1 MATPLRFRWLR
12 NAKKQACGVKAMSTT
27 TVLVR
32 KPDSAQTVHNPCNP
46 GLSAVLILAGDIL
59 GFALLLGML
68 WANPYAS
75 RYAGPHGWLQYW
87 PLLPLFLMLYWFFD
101 LYPGVS
107 SSPVDEIRRISL
119 ANAGAFTFL
128 SVALALNR
136 TPLSSH
142 LFCLAAF
149 VGACVMIPTIR
160 SVTRQIGA
168 RFAWWGYP
176 IVLFGDGD
184 GSLSVLR
191 KLKADPRLGLR
202 PIAVVADRSSHE
214 QLEEVPVCHSGVLD
228 RMGWWGVKH
237 AVVVAPDFSPS
248 QFVKVLDRAGETF
261 PHLIVI
267 PDTDFLGSVGAYA
280 QDSMGVRGLQVRNNL
295 LHGGSRI
302 AKRAIDLGFC
312 LALLPLMLPLMA
324 VIAVLIAVESGFPV
338 FYSQKRL
345 GQDGRTFHIWKFR
358 TMVRNAA
365 EVLQR
370 SLASSPE
377 LQKECA
383 ENQKLRNNPRIT
395 RIGKV
400 LRKASLDEL
409 PQLWNVL
416 KGEMSLVGP
425 RPIVHEEI
433 AKYKEAYPLYTK
445 TIPGL
450 TGLWQVSGRNHTT
463 YAERI
468 TYDSYYVRNWSFWM
482 DIYLLARTL
491 TVVLTGDGAY

>member
-1 MATPLRFRWLR
+1 
-12 NAKKQACGVKAMSTT
+12 MSIAA
-27 TVLVR
+27 VLVR
-32 KPDSAQTVHNPCNP
+32 KPASAPTVLNPSSP
-46 GLSAVLILAGDIL
+46 RLSALLIVAGDIL
-59 GFALLLGML
+59 GFALLLGTF
-68 WANPYAS
+68 WATPYVS
-75 RYAGPHGWLQYW
+75 RYARPHEWLQYW

-101 LYPGVS
+101 VYPGVS
-107 SSPVDEIRRISL
+107 VSPVDEIRRISL

-128 SVALALNR
+128 SVALGLNR

-149 VGACVMIPTIR
+149 VGACVVIPTIR
-160 SVTRQIGA
+160 SVTRRIGA
-168 RFAWWGYP
+168 QFAWWGYP

-184 GSLSVLR
+184 RSLSVLQ
-191 KLKADPRLGLR
+191 KLRADPRLGLR
-202 PIAVVADRSSHE
+202 PIAVVGDRTSDE
-214 QLEEVPVCHSGVLD
+214 QLEGVPVCRSEALD
-228 RMGWWGVKH
+228 RMVFGGVKH
-237 AVVVAPDFSPS
+237 AVLVATDFSQS
-248 QFVKVLDRAGETF
+248 QFVEVLARAGEAF

-267 PDTDFLGSVGAYA
+267 PDTDFLGSVGAYT
-280 QDSMGVRGLQVRNNL
+280 QDRMGVRGLQVRNNL
-295 LHGGSRI
+295 LHAGSRI
-302 AKRAIDLGFC
+302 AKRAIDLVFC
-312 LALLPLMLPLMA
+312 FALLPLVLPLMA
-324 VIAVLIAVESGFPV
+324 VIALLIAVESGFPV

-365 EVLQR
+365 QVLER
-370 SLASSPE
+370 SLASNPE
-377 LQKECA
+377 LKKEWA
-383 ENQKLRNNPRIT
+383 ENQKLRNDPRIT

-450 TGLWQVSGRNHTT
+450 TGLWQVSGRNRTT

-468 TYDSYYVRNWSFWM
+468 SYDSYYVRNWSFWM
-482 DIYLLARTL
+482 DIYLLARTV
-491 TVVLTGDGAY
+491 TVVLTGHGAY

>member
-1 MATPLRFRWLR
+1 
-12 NAKKQACGVKAMSTT
+12 MSTT
-27 TVLVR
+27 SVQVR
-32 KPDSAQTVHNPCNP
+32 KPAPTVHNPCSP
-46 GLSAVLILAGDIL
+46 GLSAVLIVAGDIL
-59 GFALLLGML
+59 GFALLLGTF
-68 WANPYAS
+68 WTNPYVS
-75 RYAGPHGWLQYW
+75 RYAPPNGWWQYW

-101 LYPGVS
+101 VYPGVS
-107 SSPVDEIRRISL
+107 VSPVDEIRRISV

-128 SVALALNR
+128 SVALGLNR
-136 TPLSSH
+136 TPLRLH
-142 LFCLAAF
+142 LFCLAAL
-149 VGACVMIPTIR
+149 VGACVVIPTIR
-160 SVTRQIGA
+160 SITRRIGA
-168 RFAWWGYP
+168 RCTWWGYP

-184 GSLSVLR
+184 RSWSVLR
-191 KLKADPRLGLR
+191 KLKADPLLGLR
-202 PIAVVADRSSHE
+202 PIAVLADSSHE
-214 QLEEVPVCHSGVLD
+214 QLEGVPVCHSGALD
-228 RMGWWGVKH
+228 KMVFRGVKH
-237 AVVVAPDFSPS
+237 AVVVASDFSQP
-248 QFVKVLDRAGETF
+248 QLVEVLRRAGEAF

-267 PDTDFLGSVGAYA
+267 PGTDFLGTLGAYT
-280 QDSMGVRGLQVRNNL
+280 QDRMGVRGLQVRNNL
-295 LHGGSRI
+295 LHAGSRI

-312 LALLPLMLPLMA
+312 LALLPLVLPLMA
-324 VIAVLIAVESGFPV
+324 VIALLITVESGLPV

-365 EVLQR
+365 EVLEC

-377 LQKECA
+377 LQKEWA
-383 ENQKLRNNPRIT
+383 ENQKLRNDPRIT
-395 RIGKV
+395 RIGKA

-409 PQLWNVL
+409 PQLWNIV

-425 RPIVHEEI
+425 RPIVHDEI

-463 YAERI
+463 YDERI

-482 DIYLLARTL
+482 DIYLLARTV

>member
-1 MATPLRFRWLR
+1 
-12 NAKKQACGVKAMSTT
+12 MSIAA
-27 TVLVR
+27 VLVR
-32 KPDSAQTVHNPCNP
+32 KPASTPTVLNPSSP
-46 GLSAVLILAGDIL
+46 TLSALLIVAGDIL
-59 GFALLLGML
+59 GFALLLGAF
-68 WANPYAS
+68 WANPYVS
-75 RYAGPHGWLQYW
+75 RYARPHEWLQYW

-101 LYPGVS
+101 VYPGVS
-107 SSPVDEIRRISL
+107 ISPVDEIRRISV
-119 ANAGAFTFL
+119 ANAGGFSFL
-128 SVALALNR
+128 SVALGLKRAPLN
-136 TPLSSH
+136 SH

-149 VGACVMIPTIR
+149 VGACVVIPT
-160 SVTRQIGA
+160 TRGITRRIGA
-168 RFAWWGYP
+168 RCAWWGYP

-184 GSLSVLR
+184 QSRSVLR

-202 PIAVVADRSSHE
+202 PVAVVADRSSHE
-214 QLEEVPVCHSGVLD
+214 RMEEVPVCDSEALD
-228 RMGWWGVKH
+228 IMVFRGVKH
-237 AVVVAPDFSPS
+237 AVVVAQDFS
-248 QFVKVLDRAGETF
+248 QTEFVKVLERAGDAF

-267 PDTDFLGSVGAYA
+267 PDTDFLGSVGGYT
-280 QDSMGVRGLQVRNNL
+280 QDRMGVRGLQIRNNL
-295 LHGGSRI
+295 LLAGSRI

-312 LALLPLMLPLMA
+312 LALLPFALPLMA
-324 VIAVLIAVESGFPV
+324 VIAILIGVESGFPV

-345 GQDGRTFHIWKFR
+345 GQDGRTFRIWKFR

-370 SLASSPE
+370 ALANNPE
-377 LQKECA
+377 LQKEWA
-383 ENQKLRNNPRIT
+383 ENQKLRNDPRIT

-409 PQLWNVL
+409 PQLWNIV

-425 RPIVHEEI
+425 RPIVQDEI

-445 TIPGL
+445 AVPGL

-463 YAERI
+463 YTERI

-482 DIYLLARTL
+482 DVYLLARTV

>member
-1 MATPLRFRWLR
+1 MAT
-12 NAKKQACGVKAMSTT
+12 G

-32 KPDSAQTVHNPCNP
+32 KPASASTTHNPCSP

-59 GFALLLGML
+59 GFALLLGAF
-68 WANPYAS
+68 WANPYVS
-75 RYAGPHGWLQYW
+75 RYAPPNGWLQYW
-87 PLLPLFLMLYWFFD
+87 PILPLCLMLYWFFD
-101 LYPGVS
+101 VYPGVS
-107 SSPVDEIRRISL
+107 VSPVDEIRRISL
-119 ANAGAFTFL
+119 ANAGTFTFL
-128 SVALALNR
+128 SVAFGLSR
-136 TPLSSH
+136 MPLSSH

-149 VGACVMIPTIR
+149 VGTCVVIPTIR
-160 SVTRQIGA
+160 SISRRIGA

-184 GSLSVLR
+184 RSVSVLR

-214 QLEEVPVCHSGVLD
+214 QLEEVPVCHSGALNGMVFS
-228 RMGWWGVKH
+228 GVKH
-237 AVVVAPDFSPS
+237 AIVVAPDFSQS
-248 QFVKVLDRAGETF
+248 QFAEVLERAGVAF
-261 PHLIVI
+261 PHVIVL
-267 PDTDFLGSVGAYA
+267 PDTDFLGSVGAYT
-280 QDSMGVRGLQVRNNL
+280 QDRMGVRGLQVRNNL
-295 LHGGSRI
+295 LHAGSRI

-312 LALLPLMLPLMA
+312 LALLPLVLPVIA

-365 EVLQR
+365 EVLER
-370 SLASSPE
+370 SLATSPE
-377 LQKECA
+377 LRQEWA
-383 ENQKLRNNPRIT
+383 ENQKLRNDPRIT
-395 RIGKV
+395 RIGKL

-409 PQLWNVL
+409 PQLLNIV

-445 TIPGL
+445 TVPGL

-468 TYDSYYVRNWSFWM
+468 NYDSYYVRNWSFWM
-482 DIYLLARTL
+482 DIYLLARTV

>member
-1 MATPLRFRWLR
+1 
-12 NAKKQACGVKAMSTT
+12 MSIT

-32 KPDSAQTVHNPCNP
+32 KPASAQTVHNPCSP
-46 GLSAVLILAGDIL
+46 GLSAVLILAGDIF
-59 GFALLLGML
+59 GFALLLGTL
-68 WANPYAS
+68 WVSPYVS
-75 RYAGPHGWLQYW
+75 RCARPNEWLQYW

-101 LYPGVS
+101 VYPGVS
-107 SSPVDEIRRISL
+107 ISPVDEIRRISL

-128 SVALALNR
+128 SVALGLNR
-136 TPLSSH
+136 RPLSSH

-149 VGACVMIPTIR
+149 VAACVVIPTIR
-160 SVTRQIGA
+160 SITRRSGA
-168 RFAWWGYP
+168 RCAWWGYP

-184 GSLSVLR
+184 RSMSVLR

-202 PIAVVADRSSHE
+202 PIALVGDRSSQQ
-214 QLEEVPVCHSGVLD
+214 QLEEVPVCHSEALD
-228 RMGWWGVKH
+228 SMLFRGVKH

-248 QFVKVLDRAGETF
+248 QFVKVLERAGEAF

-267 PDTDFLGSVGAYA
+267 PDTDFLGSVGTYA
-280 QDSMGVRGLQVRNNL
+280 QDRLGVRGLQVRNNL
-295 LHGGSRI
+295 LHAGSRI
-302 AKRAIDLGFC
+302 AKRAIDLGIC
-312 LALLPLMLPLMA
+312 LALLPLVLPLMA

-370 SLASSPE
+370 SLANNPE
-377 LQKECA
+377 LQKEWA
-383 ENQKLRNNPRIT
+383 ENQKLRNDPRIT
-395 RIGKV
+395 RIGKA

-409 PQLWNVL
+409 PQLWNIV
-416 KGEMSLVGP
+416 KGEMSVVGP
-425 RPIVHEEI
+425 RPIVQDEI
-433 AKYKEAYPLYTK
+433 ARYKEAYPLYTK

>member
-1 MATPLRFRWLR
+1 
-12 NAKKQACGVKAMSTT
+12 MSTA
-27 TVLVR
+27 TVLV
-32 KPDSAQTVHNPCNP
+32 KQPASVPTVHNPCSP
-46 GLSAVLILAGDIL
+46 GLSAALILAGDIL
-59 GFALLLGML
+59 GFALLLGTF
-68 WANPYAS
+68 WASPYVS
-75 RYAGPHGWLQYW
+75 RCAPPHGWFQYW

-101 LYPGVS
+101 VYPGVS
-107 SSPVDEIRRISL
+107 VSPVDEIRRISL

-128 SVALALNR
+128 SVALAVNR
-136 TPLSSH
+136 APLSSH

-149 VGACVMIPTIR
+149 VGACVVVPTIR
-160 SVTRQIGA
+160 SVTRRIGA
-168 RFAWWGYP
+168 QFAWWGYP

-184 GSLSVLR
+184 RSLSVLR

-202 PIAVVADRSSHE
+202 PIAVVGDRTFDE
-214 QLEEVPVCHSGVLD
+214 QLEQVPVCRSEALD
-228 RMGWWGVKH
+228 KMVFGGVKH
-237 AVVVAPDFSPS
+237 AVLVATDFSQS
-248 QFVKVLDRAGETF
+248 QFAGVLERAGEAF
-261 PHLIVI
+261 AHLIVI
-267 PDTDFLGSVGAYA
+267 PDTDFLGSVGAYT
-280 QDSMGVRGLQVRNNL
+280 QDRMGVRGLQVRNNL
-295 LHGGSRI
+295 LHAGSRI
-302 AKRAIDLGFC
+302 AKRAIDLLFC
-312 LALLPLMLPLMA
+312 FALLPLVLPLMA
-324 VIAVLIAVESGFPV
+324 VIALLIAVESGFPV

-358 TMVRNAA
+358 TMVRNAGQ
-365 EVLQR
+365 VLER
-370 SLASSPE
+370 SLAANPE
-377 LQKECA
+377 LKREWA
-383 ENQKLRNNPRIT
+383 ENQKLRNDPRIT

-482 DIYLLARTL
+482 DIYLLARTV
-491 TVVLTGDGAY
+491 TVVLTGHGAY

>member
-1 MATPLRFRWLR
+1 
-12 NAKKQACGVKAMSTT
+12 MSTA
-27 TVLVR
+27 TVLV
-32 KPDSAQTVHNPCNP
+32 KQPVSVPTVHNPCSP
-46 GLSAVLILAGDIL
+46 GLSAALILAGDIL
-59 GFALLLGML
+59 GFALLLGTF
-68 WANPYAS
+68 WATPYVS
-75 RYAGPHGWLQYW
+75 RCAPPHGWFQYW

-101 LYPGVS
+101 VYPGVS
-107 SSPVDEIRRISL
+107 VSPVDEIRRISL
-119 ANAGAFTFL
+119 ANAGAFMFL
-128 SVALALNR
+128 SVALGLNR
-136 TPLSSH
+136 APLSSH

-149 VGACVMIPTIR
+149 VGACVVIPTIR
-160 SVTRQIGA
+160 SVTRRIGA
-168 RFAWWGYP
+168 QFAWWGYP

-184 GSLSVLR
+184 RSLSVLR

-202 PIAVVADRSSHE
+202 PIAVVGDRTFDE
-214 QLEEVPVCHSGVLD
+214 QLEEVPVCHSEALD
-228 RMGWWGVKH
+228 KMVFGGVKH
-237 AVVVAPDFSPS
+237 AVLVATDFSQS
-248 QFVKVLDRAGETF
+248 QFAGVLERAGEAF
-261 PHLIVI
+261 AHLIVI
-267 PDTDFLGSVGAYA
+267 PDTDFLGSVGAYT
-280 QDSMGVRGLQVRNNL
+280 QDRMGVRGLQVRNNL
-295 LHGGSRI
+295 LHAGSRI
-302 AKRAIDLGFC
+302 AKRAIDLLFC
-312 LALLPLMLPLMA
+312 FALLPLVLPLVA
-324 VIAVLIAVESGFPV
+324 VIALLIAVESGFPV

-365 EVLQR
+365 QVLER
-370 SLASSPE
+370 SLAANPE
-377 LQKECA
+377 LKKEWA
-383 ENQKLRNNPRIT
+383 ENQKLRNDPRIT

-482 DIYLLARTL
+482 DIYLLARTV
-491 TVVLTGDGAY
+491 TVVLTGHGAY

>member
-1 MATPLRFRWLR
+1 
-12 NAKKQACGVKAMSTT
+12 MSTT

-32 KPDSAQTVHNPCNP
+32 LVNKPAASTPTMHNPCSP

-59 GFALLLGML
+59 GFALLLGTF
-68 WANPYAS
+68 WVNPYVS
-75 RYAGPHGWLQYW
+75 RYAPPNGWLQYW
-87 PLLPLFLMLYWFFD
+87 PLLPLSLMLYWFFD
-101 LYPGVS
+101 LY
-107 SSPVDEIRRISL
+107 RISL
-119 ANAGAFTFL
+119 ANAGAFAFL
-128 SVALALNR
+128 SVAFGLNR
-136 TPLSSH
+136 APLSSH

-149 VGACVMIPTIR
+149 VGACVVIPTIR
-160 SVTRQIGA
+160 SMTRRIGA
-168 RFAWWGYP
+168 QFGWWGYP
-176 IVLFGDGD
+176 IVLFGDGER
-184 GSLSVLR
+184 SLSVLH

-202 PIAVVADRSSHE
+202 PIAVVADDCSHP
-214 QLEEVPVCHSGVLD
+214 QLEGVPVCHSGALNRIVS
-228 RMGWWGVKH
+228 WGVKH
-237 AVVVAPDFSPS
+237 AVVVAPDFSQS
-248 QFVKVLDRAGETF
+248 QFVEELARAGEAF

-267 PDTDFLGSVGAYA
+267 PDTDFLGSVGAYT
-280 QDSMGVRGLQVRNNL
+280 QDRMGVRGLQVRNNL
-295 LHGGSRI
+295 LHAGSRL

-312 LALLPLMLPLMA
+312 LALLPFVLPLMA
-324 VIAVLIAVESGFPV
+324 VIALLIAVESGFPV

-358 TMVRNAA
+358 PKVRNPAQ
-365 EVLQR
+365 VLER

-377 LQKECA
+377 LRKEWA
-383 ENQKLRNNPRIT
+383 ENQKLRNDPRIT

-409 PQLWNVL
+409 PQLWNVV

-425 RPIVHEEI
+425 RPIVDAEI

-445 TIPGL
+445 TVPGL

-482 DIYLLARTL
+482 DIYLLARTV